1 MRARAR
7 VRKGASAGP
16 HAWVKEMFEKE
27 KKKFVLQ

>member
-16 HAWVKEMFEKE
+16 HAWVKEMFEKG
-27 KKKFVLQ
+27 KKIVLQ